1 MSWRAAS
8 RRSKI
13 WPVAPNSGRFR
24 CRKCRTCSARR
35 ARPVNRPMTTH
46 RKKGTARQRKS
57 AARLRKPAPRP
68 ARPPAPEA
76 AGPAPFRVLI
86 AVHRPR
92 YRSRSERAV
101 ALPDWE
107 VRSLLNR
114 EDPIGLI
121 NQKPPNIFIV
131 SGDFGRNK
139 ELGFLKAAQRY
150 RGDKMK
156 IVGLFEAPDEAE
168 AARDLCDA
176 VLAPPWRTADLRALA
191 AQFYEAQ

>member
-1 MSWRAAS
+1 
-8 RRSKI
+8 
-13 WPVAPNSGRFR
+13 
-24 CRKCRTCSARR
+24 
-35 ARPVNRPMTTH
+35 
-46 RKKGTARQRKS
+46 
-57 AARLRKPAPRP
+57 
-68 ARPPAPEA
+68 
-76 AGPAPFRVLI
+76 VLI

-92 YRSRSERAV
+92 YRSRAERAA

-121 NQKPPNIFIV
+121 NRKPPNIFIV

-150 RGDKMK
+150 RSPEMR
-156 IVGLFEAPDEAE
+156 IVGLFDDPEEAQK
-168 AARDLCDA
+168 ARELCDA

-191 AQFYEAQ
+191 AQFYEAQRGLPPVVTEDREGTEED